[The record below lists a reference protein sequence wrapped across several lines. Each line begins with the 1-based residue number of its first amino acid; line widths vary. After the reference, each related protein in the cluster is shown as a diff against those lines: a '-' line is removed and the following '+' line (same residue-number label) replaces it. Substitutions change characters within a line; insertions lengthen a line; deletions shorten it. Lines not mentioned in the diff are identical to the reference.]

1 LVQHQDFNLFDS
13 FRIFDI
19 DGVGSITAKEFLYGL
34 ADIGVHTQS
43 EDVELFFKRF
53 NKKRNGR
60 IDFGE
65 FAASMDP
72 TDSYYASMLAR
83 RPSSE
88 RRLNIYKKDDLFLP
102 ETA

>member
-1 LVQHQDFNLFDS
+1 M
-13 FRIFDI
+13 
-19 DGVGSITAKEFLYGL
+19 
-34 ADIGVHTQS
+34 
-43 EDVELFFKRF
+43 EDVELYFKRF

-65 FAASMDP
+65 FATSIDP

-88 RRLNIYKKDDLFLP
+88 RRLNIYKKDDLFFS
-102 ETA
+102 ETAHKFKELMLTHLRVESSAESLR